1 MGSVLDCKKLS
12 FWVPTIHRS
21 FVARIHEALDAGKR
35 PLLRL
40 CSQNRNTC
48 THLSTMPY
56 LSEFTYKTPAVFKLN
71 SAYKTPADEIAFN
84 AYFMMWGF
92 SSIPNLS
99 IINEVF
105 PPFDSPGWYSPLNTL
120 AGIDTPPPFF
130 FLVIPIDDQGTAT
143 CSIAVKA
150 SLSGCGR
157 PGFDPQPR
165 HSKDVKNGRFAL
177 WHWWVRQRTGWLIV

>member
-1 MGSVLDCKKLS
+1 
-12 FWVPTIHRS
+12 
-21 FVARIHEALDAGKR
+21 
-35 PLLRL
+35 
-40 CSQNRNTC
+40 
-48 THLSTMPY
+48 MPY

-71 SAYKTPADEIAFN
+71 SAYKTPADEIAIN

-143 CSIAVKA
+143 CSIRLKRPSRGVE
-150 SLSGCGR
+150 GR
-157 PGFDPQPR
+157 GSIPNR
-165 HSKDVKNGRFAL
+165 VTAKTSKMGGLRFGIDELGNGLA
-177 WHWWVRQRTGWLIV
+177 GS